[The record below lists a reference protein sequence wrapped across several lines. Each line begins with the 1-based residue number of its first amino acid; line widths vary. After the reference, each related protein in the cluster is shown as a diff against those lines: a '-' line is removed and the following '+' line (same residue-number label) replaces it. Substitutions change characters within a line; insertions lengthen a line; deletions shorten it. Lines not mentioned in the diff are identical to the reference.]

1 MTTYS
6 LYRFRKTHA
15 RYPYDR
21 VQVHTHK
28 NDSWLVMERELD
40 NAEVETFDLEY
51 VGENMTYDRVQS
63 EIARMSR

>member
-6 LYRFRKTHA
+6 LYKFRKKHA
-15 RYPYDR
+15 NYPYDR
-21 VQVHTHK
+21 VQVHVNK

-40 NAEVETFDLEY
+40 NAEVEAFDLEY
-51 VGENMTYDRVQS
+51 IGENMTYDRVQS